1 MVDKRKEDLY
11 QKIREYVRQQQEEH
25 GREDPIPLDEIAQ
38 KFGISVE
45 LIYDVFSQRA
55 EIGEIDG
62 MDLFV
67 TFID

>member
-11 QKIREYVRQQQEEH
+11 QKIREYVRQQQEER
-25 GREDPIPLDEIAQ
+25 GREDPVPLDEIAQ

-45 LIYDVFSQRA
+45 LIYDVISDRA
-55 EIGEIDG
+55 ETGKIEGL
-62 MDLFV
+62 DLFV